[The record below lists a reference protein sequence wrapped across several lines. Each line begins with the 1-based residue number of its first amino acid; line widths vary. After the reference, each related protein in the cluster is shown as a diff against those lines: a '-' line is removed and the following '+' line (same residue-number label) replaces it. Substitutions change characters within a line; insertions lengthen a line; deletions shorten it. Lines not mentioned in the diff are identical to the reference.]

1 MIMELV
7 IFIAKIC
14 VIVFFGTVFV
24 WNMIDLL
31 KKARGPI
38 SSELYFVKQMW
49 MLISLTAI
57 AIVLSNM

>member
-1 MIMELV
+1 MMELV

-14 VIVFFGTVFV
+14 VVAFFGTVFV
-24 WNMIDLL
+24 WNMIDLS

-57 AIVLSNM
+57 AIVLNNL

>member
-1 MIMELV
+1 MTMTVV
-7 IFIAKIC
+7 IFVAKLC
-14 VIVFFGTVFV
+14 VIAFFVTVFV